1 MNTVL
6 ALNPL
11 SANDLLSSF
20 GTIGVLVVLF
30 AETGLLI
37 GFFLPGDSLLF
48 TAGLLAAT
56 GAGRLH
62 LSLPW
67 VLLAAAAGALVGA
80 QVGFLIGRRAGH
92 ALQQRARIA
101 RRIADGM
108 RRAEELF
115 ARYGPA
121 KAIVL
126 ARFIPVVRTVLNPVA
141 GALHTPLRTFT
152 LWQVVGG
159 LVWTVGLVL
168 AGYALGRVRPRRRRL
183 PAARDRP
190 DRRRLADPARAGG
203 RPGAA
208 PPRRPRR
215 LSGLAPQI
223 VSSSSVGSASSRPE
237 SGSGCPGVV
246 SPPVRPHEWIAV
258 GGGVTP
264 LGVLS
269 HTASGCHSC
278 WAGCG
283 GQRRRATARHGVRQQ
298 RRMSTG
304 SRHRALFSSH
314 SHHRLPIVMTCAY
327 WSWRTSCG
335 WRPCSSAAC
344 RRTGTPSTWP
354 PPARTRS
361 GRRPSSPTTPSCSTS
376 CCRA

>member
-1 MNTVL
+1 VNTVL

-20 GTIGVLVVLF
+20 GTVGVLVVLF

-56 GAGRLH
+56 GAGRLY

-67 VLLAAAAGALVGA
+67 VLVAAAVGALAGA
-80 QVGFLIGRRAGH
+80 QVGFFIGRRAGR
-92 ALQQRARIA
+92 ALQQRARS

-108 RRAEELF
+108 CRAEELF

-168 AGYALGRVRPRRRRL
+168 AGYALGAAVPGVDAYLLPVIALIVVVSLIPLVLEVVRERRRR
-183 PAARDRP
+183 AG
-190 DRRRLADPARAGG
+190 RAG
-203 RPGAA
+203 
-208 PPRRPRR
+208 
-215 LSGLAPQI
+215 
-223 VSSSSVGSASSRPE
+223 
-237 SGSGCPGVV
+237 
-246 SPPVRPHEWIAV
+246 
-258 GGGVTP
+258 
-264 LGVLS
+264 
-269 HTASGCHSC
+269 
-278 WAGCG
+278 
-283 GQRRRATARHGVRQQ
+283 
-298 RRMSTG
+298 
-304 SRHRALFSSH
+304 
-314 SHHRLPIVMTCAY
+314 
-327 WSWRTSCG
+327 
-335 WRPCSSAAC
+335 
-344 RRTGTPSTWP
+344 
-354 PPARTRS
+354 
-361 GRRPSSPTTPSCSTS
+361 
-376 CCRA
+376 